1 MATPIDGYAKV
12 VTDDKGNVIYIFDY
26 YFNNDNRFEKFTD
39 QKIIQLIH
47 NTGIANSE
55 LLVTLLHWQY
65 DDNEGLD
72 IYEQFVLK
80 SNYKESLIEEVEI
93 KKDLIGDWTFEVG
106 DPFEP
111 EKIYFQVDVRRLY
124 EKIYKEDYPV
134 K

>member
-12 VTDDKGNVIYIFDY
+12 VTDDKGNVIHIFDY

-47 NTGIANSE
+47 NTGIADSE

-80 SNYKESLIEEVEI
+80 ANYKESLIEEVEI

-106 DPFEP
+106 DSFEP

>member
-12 VTDDKGNVIYIFDY
+12 VTDDIGNVIHVFDY
-26 YFNNDNRFEKFTD
+26 YFNNDNRFKKFTD

-80 SNYKESLIEEVEI
+80 ANYKESLIDEVEI
-93 KKDLIGDWTFEVG
+93 KKGLIGDWTFEVG
-106 DPFEP
+106 DPLEP
-111 EKIYFQVDVRRLY
+111 EKFTF
-124 EKIYKEDYPV
+124 KWT
-134 K
+134 